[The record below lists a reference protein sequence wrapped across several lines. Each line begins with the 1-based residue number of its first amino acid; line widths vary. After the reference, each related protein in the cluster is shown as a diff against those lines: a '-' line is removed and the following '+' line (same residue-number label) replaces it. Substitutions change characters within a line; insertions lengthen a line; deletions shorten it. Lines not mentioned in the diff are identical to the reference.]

1 MANEK
6 TFYDTLG
13 ISENASLNEIKN
25 HYHKLA
31 RLYHPDITKLENTHD
46 RFIEINEAY
55 RTLKDP
61 ILRKAY
67 DFGLRQRR
75 LKNDPNYKEEF
86 KTGNDISTNEK
97 VNKEKEEEQVIKPKT
112 DKEVADLDMFV
123 KKAKS
128 CFISNNLTEALFNID
143 EALKLDSKNY
153 DMFKLKGDIYF
164 KQSNYDFAMEAYS
177 KACKINDGPEIR
189 SLLSQVISLRN
200 RHGSNPA
207 GNKKKG
213 FFGLF

>member
-1 MANEK
+1 MAKEK
-6 TFYDTLG
+6 TFYDILG
-13 ISENASLNEIKN
+13 IPENASLLEIKN

-46 RFIEINEAY
+46 NFIEINDAY

-67 DFGLRQRR
+67 DFGLKQRR

-86 KTGNDISTNEK
+86 RTGNDISTNVKENK
-97 VNKEKEEEQVIKPKT
+97 VEEEQVVKPKT
-112 DKEVADLDMFV
+112 NKEIADLDLFV

-128 CFISNNLTEALFNID
+128 CFVSNNLTEALFNIE
-143 EALKLDSKNY
+143 EALKIDGNNF
-153 DMFKLKGDIYF
+153 DMFKLRGDIYF
-164 KQSNYDFAMEAYS
+164 KQENYDLAMESYS
-177 KACKINDGPEIR
+177 KACKINDSPEIR

-200 RHGSNPA
+200 RHGSGVS